1 MKLYSELKQ
10 DILKQAFV
18 HGDQMKFV
26 KLLYPRVHNNQYIQ
40 YTITLV
46 GYVGSLLSY
55 FVFGITDYQK
65 FNGKMLSVEFF
76 IANR

>member
-26 KLLYPRVHNNQYIQ
+26 KLLYRSARAQYIQ